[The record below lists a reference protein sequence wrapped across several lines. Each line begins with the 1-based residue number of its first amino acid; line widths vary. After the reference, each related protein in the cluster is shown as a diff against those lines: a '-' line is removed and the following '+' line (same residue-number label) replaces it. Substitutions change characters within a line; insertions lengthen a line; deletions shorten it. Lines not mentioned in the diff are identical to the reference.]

1 MVNIW
6 QEPWLRK
13 QGHGY
18 VETPMV
24 EGLEDMTV
32 ADIVSHQNDSWNLD
46 IINQILIPDDI
57 IDVTHTLVPSLMAD
71 DKLKWAETNGV
82 VYTMLDEPNQVRAA
96 ISFGA
101 CGAQLIHG
109 IIRSSIVEQ
118 ASNRGSSGVFVET
131 ITQWRS
137 PRLYV
142 LEGETRTLCVALD
155 FVLGMGLSNVIFEM
169 DKTIVDKVH
178 YNSLNETEVG
188 IFIRECRIILD
199 SNQTFNIGFLRRQH
213 NGVAHASARVAPY
226 FSCSQY
232 SNHAPTCVLI
242 I

>member
-82 VYTMLDEPNQVRAA
+82 VYTVKRCCNLLTQSTLLH
-96 ISFGA
+96 SFILNL
-101 CGAQLIHG
+101 CRCWMSQIKFEQLYHFEL
-109 IIRSSIVEQ
+109 VE
-118 ASNRGSSGVFVET
+118 VWE
-131 ITQWRS
+131 
-137 PRLYV
+137 
-142 LEGETRTLCVALD
+142 
-155 FVLGMGLSNVIFEM
+155 
-169 DKTIVDKVH
+169 KKV
-178 YNSLNETEVG
+178 
-188 IFIRECRIILD
+188 
-199 SNQTFNIGFLRRQH
+199 
-213 NGVAHASARVAPY
+213 
-226 FSCSQY
+226 
-232 SNHAPTCVLI
+232 
-242 I
+242 

>member
-1 MVNIW
+1 MGSS
-6 QEPWLRK
+6 E
-13 QGHGY
+13 
-18 VETPMV
+18 
-24 EGLEDMTV
+24 
-32 ADIVSHQNDSWNLD
+32 
-46 IINQILIPDDI
+46 
-57 IDVTHTLVPSLMAD
+57 
-71 DKLKWAETNGV
+71 
-82 VYTMLDEPNQVRAA
+82 AA
-96 ISFGA
+96 LWSKPPTGIS
-101 CGAQLIHG
+101 I
-109 IIRSSIVEQ
+109 
-118 ASNRGSSGVFVET
+118 RGSSGVFVET